1 MKTLREKQE
10 HALHYVC
17 GIDFDTLKAMSDAEV
32 NQLFVKHLK
41 NI

>member
-17 GIDFDTLKAMSDAEV
+17 GIDFDELKAMSDSEV

>member
-17 GIDFDTLKAMSDAEV
+17 GLDFDTLKAMSDAEV